1 MKCFTYNNFTIQ
13 KTLRN
18 IIINMES
25 STLTRGMGI
34 KANAETDIIRNK
46 CRYLREIVLTLGV
59 M

>member
-1 MKCFTYNNFTIQ
+1 
-13 KTLRN
+13 
-18 IIINMES
+18 MES